1 MVILNPE
8 EPLVAAARSPSS
20 SPGAPAIE
28 WVRPPVQDR
37 SQRTL
42 LRLLEATASL
52 LEERSF
58 EAIGVTD
65 IVKRAHSSV
74 GAFYARFASKD
85 AVLHSLH
92 ERYDEESRA
101 TAERALDPETW
112 EGVPVAEVV
121 ERFCDFMVKSH
132 EEKAGL
138 RRALLIAAAH
148 DEVHRDRAVALGAF
162 VTRCVRVLLEQ
173 RKAEIGHPSPELA
186 ADFTHRIL
194 FAVLDQE
201 LVFGREPA
209 GRRMSAEEMVRE
221 LTHTLVG
228 YLRIG
233 E

>member
-1 MVILNPE
+1 M
-8 EPLVAAARSPSS
+8 VAAARRASRTKP
-20 SPGAPAIE
+20 APAIE

-42 LRLLEATASL
+42 LRLLEASATL

-65 IVKRAHSSV
+65 IVKRASSSV
-74 GAFYARFASKD
+74 GAFYARFQSKD

-92 ERYDEESRA
+92 ERYGEESRA

-112 EGVPVAEVV
+112 DGVPLAEVV
-121 ERFCDFMVKSH
+121 QRFCDFVVRAH
-132 EEKAGL
+132 VEKAGL

-148 DEVHRDRAVALGAF
+148 DDVHRARAVQVAAF
-162 VTRCVRVLLEQ
+162 VTGKMRALFQQ
-173 RKAEIGHPSPELA
+173 RRDELGHPDPAAA
-186 ADFTHRIL
+186 ADFVHRMV
-194 FAVLDQE
+194 FSVLDQE
-201 LVFGREPA
+201 LLFGREPA
-209 GRRMSAEEMVRE
+209 GRRMSEEDMVRE
-221 LTHTLVG
+221 LTHAVLG